1 MKITATKIKR
11 ELEKNYGWENLF
23 INDKNENTS
32 ILIEYLIKDT
42 LSVVNEILKQQKGKS
57 IK

>member
-42 LSVVNEILKQQKGKS
+42 LSIVDEILKQQKGMS